1 VALGYATC
9 LTMCHILHE
18 RNRLLAHIVPQPA
31 HAEPKEWPDF
41 AGRIEKLFG
50 ERSLPGADLLIEE
63 RGRF

>member
-1 VALGYATC
+1 VNNFC
-9 LTMCHILHE
+9 LA
-18 RNRLLAHIVPQPA
+18 RIVPQPA
-31 HAEPKEWPDF
+31 PAEPKEWPDF